1 MEVGEAVLSLNLVN
15 AKFNLA
21 ERLLFILVQVTER
34 DFDDTTLERVI
45 CIFCARAD
53 MNKVIADERNS
64 RTQSLR
70 AIDQGLAHVLYLED

>member
-1 MEVGEAVLSLNLVN
+1 
-15 AKFNLA
+15 
-21 ERLLFILVQVTER
+21 
-34 DFDDTTLERVI
+34 
-45 CIFCARAD
+45 